1 MKTYMVHFRRN
12 TYSQVSPEIIRQEQ
26 ERMSVLMRENI
37 IQQVYMNKTMDNL
50 WMVFKTPNEELL
62 REIIR
67 TLPMCKDLYFES
79 NELMA

>member
-50 WMVFKTPNEELL
+50 WMVFKIPNEELL